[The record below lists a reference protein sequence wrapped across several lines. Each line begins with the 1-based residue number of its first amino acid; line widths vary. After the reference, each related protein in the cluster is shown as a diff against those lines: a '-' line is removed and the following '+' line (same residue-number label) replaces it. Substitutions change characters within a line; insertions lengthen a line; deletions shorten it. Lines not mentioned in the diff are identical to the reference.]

1 MPPLMAHACAGAQ
14 ARGDGIL
21 IAEFLAE
28 KRSEDSARVE
38 SLAGKSTPVRN
49 GLSSAP
55 SSARTSVAAL
65 AGAGLSSSAPNEPV

>member
-14 ARGDGIL
+14 GRGDGVL

-55 SSARTSVAAL
+55 SSARASVAAL
-65 AGAGLSSSAPNEPV
+65 AGAGLS